1 MQATTL
7 KEKINLS
14 HARAIRRSREMLK
27 LTRNE
32 LGLRLGITRKAIQKY
47 ETGRAIID
55 EEKLEK
61 ILKALKLSVEE
72 YEKIRKGKG
81 IDLRKKVK
89 TVSTNQDRRSYKRI
103 ITKEVRVLKILR
115 LMKNLTQDQ
124 ASAVCGYSRPS
135 IGHIENGRIK
145 VDIERTQHIVSSYGL
160 EMGEYYRLMKEEVL
174 RDEVMESCYSKMM
187 NLPEDKL
194 KLIQSVLDNL

>member
-1 MQATTL
+1 
-7 KEKINLS
+7 
-14 HARAIRRSREMLK
+14 
-27 LTRNE
+27 
-32 LGLRLGITRKAIQKY
+32 
-47 ETGRAIID
+47 
-55 EEKLEK
+55 
-61 ILKALKLSVEE
+61 
-72 YEKIRKGKG
+72 
-81 IDLRKKVK
+81 
-89 TVSTNQDRRSYKRI
+89 
-103 ITKEVRVLKILR
+103 
-115 LMKNLTQDQ
+115 MKNLTQDQ